1 MIKTEIRRAELKKD
15 DFDSSAISANKRIN
29 ILKQI
34 SQSYNKSKF
43 QAFNPQIKKTKKEE
57 PKNDILSIT
66 TSEDEN
72 ENRSQVEDMSSKD
85 DKEEFFEKE

>member
-72 ENRSQVEDMSSKD
+72 ENRS
-85 DKEEFFEKE
+85 